1 MLSSDT
7 LFPTMTAVV
16 LGGTSLVGGKG
27 GVTNT
32 LVGAVIVAVLKNG
45 LILIGMPPVI
55 ITGVQGLIIVIA
67 VALSI
72 TRDKREVNK

>member
-1 MLSSDT
+1 
-7 LFPTMTAVV
+7 MTAVV